1 MKKIL
6 FFAFNLLIAMS
17 LWAEEISLDSIQSG
31 KDSVSIGSHTEFS
44 TEKSGKN
51 ITKSGG
57 DSAYI
62 KNDYKS
68 AIQIYE
74 ALLEKGEAAEVYY
87 NLGNCYYKTND
98 IAKSILNYERALL
111 LDPGNT
117 DIRVN
122 LEMARAKT
130 VDKITPIPD
139 IFFVAWIK
147 SLINCLSVDAWAKC
161 GILFFILFLVAV
173 ALFFFS
179 KQASLKKGGFIGG
192 IVFLILVVL
201 SNVFASQ
208 QKAVLV
214 NRNAAIVLV
223 PSVTVRSTPSES
235 GTSLFILHEGSK
247 VELKDNSMREWKEI
261 RLEDGKV
268 GWVPTS
274 SIEVISFFE
283 K

>member
-214 NRNAAIVLV
+214 NCNAAIVLV

-274 SIEVISFFE
+274 SIEVI
-283 K
+283 

>member
-201 SNVFASQ
+201 SNVFSSY

-274 SIEVISFFE
+274 SIEVI
-283 K
+283 